1 MKLAAARP
9 SISFQKMMVSPAFGT
24 GWIPDPPDSRDYT
37 VAHPR
42 VGPTL
47 DRLRV
52 AAPVQPLPATAD
64 LSTFFPAVVDQGS
77 LHSCTAATT
86 AGLISYFQRKA
97 YGRSLDA
104 SVFFLYKVARN
115 LLGARGD
122 SGAVL
127 RTTMQ
132 GLRLFGAVPEFVWP
146 SNAVDLDAEPQA
158 FHYAYASNYKAKTYY
173 RLDEPGLAADALL
186 ARVRT
191 NLAAQLPSMFGFF
204 VFPSIALAGADG
216 AVPYPSRGET
226 PTESHALVAVGYDD
240 ARTIRNPIDGSATVG
255 ALRVRNSWGAAW
267 GDGGYGWFP
276 YQGILGGLTSDWWSL
291 IEAEFVDTGQFG
303 LR

>member
-1 MKLAAARP
+1 VSAAL
-9 SISFQKMMVSPAFGT
+9 GT

-42 VGPTL
+42 VRPAL
-47 DRLRV
+47 DRLQI
-52 AAPVQPLPATAD
+52 AAPVIPLPAAVD
-64 LSTFFPAVVDQGS
+64 LRTFFPVPVNQGA
-77 LHSCTAATT
+77 LNSCTAATT
-86 AGLISYFQRKA
+86 AGLISYFQQKA

-104 SVFFLYKVARN
+104 SVMFLYKAARN
-115 LLGARGD
+115 LLGAHGD

-127 RTTMQ
+127 RTAMQ
-132 GLRLFGAVPEFVWP
+132 ALRLFGVAPEFVWP
-146 SNAVDLDAEPQA
+146 SDPMNLDAEPQA

-173 RLDEPGLAADALL
+173 RLDEPGLSPDALM

-204 VFPSIALAGADG
+204 VFPSIVLAGPDG
-216 AVPYPSRGET
+216 AIPYPVRGET

-240 ARTIRNPIDGSATVG
+240 ARQVRNPIDGRTTIG
-255 ALRVRNSWGAAW
+255 ALRVRNSWGPAW

-276 YQGILGGLTSDWWSL
+276 YEGVLGGLTSDWWSL
-291 IEAEFVDTGQFG
+291 IEAEFVDTNQFG

>member
-1 MKLAAARP
+1 L
-9 SISFQKMMVSPAFGT
+9 ST

-42 VGPTL
+42 VRPAL
-47 DRLRV
+47 DQLRI
-52 AAPVQPLPATAD
+52 AAPVKPLPAATD
-64 LSTFFPAVVDQGS
+64 LRAFFPPVVDQNP
-77 LHSCTAATT
+77 LKSCTAATT

-97 YGRSLDA
+97 YDRSLDA
-104 SVFFLYKVARN
+104 SVLFLYKVARN

-127 RTTMQ
+127 RMTMQ
-132 GLRLFGAVPEFVWP
+132 ALRLFGAVPEQVWP
-146 SNAVDLDAEPQA
+146 SQPLNVDAEPQA
-158 FHYAYASNYKAKTYY
+158 FHYAFASNYKAKVYY
-173 RLDEPGLAADALL
+173 RLDEPGLAAKALVE
-186 ARVRT
+186 RVRT

-204 VFPSIALAGADG
+204 VFPSIVLAGPDG
-216 AVPYPSRGET
+216 AIPYPSRGER

-240 ARTIRNPIDGSATVG
+240 AKTIRNPIDGRVTTG
-255 ALRVRNSWGAAW
+255 ALRIRNSWGLAW
-267 GDGGYGWFP
+267 GEGGYGWFP
-276 YQGILGGLTSDWWSL
+276 YEGILGGLTSDWWSL